1 MTTTK
6 TTDLMIEAQDSDT
19 LVREQDPAQQ
29 RADLIAAQPI
39 ETLERD
45 GIRYVILGT
54 AHVSK
59 ASAEAVLALLEE
71 QNFDAVAI
79 ELDPARFQALKD
91 PDSYKRLDLIEVF
104 KTGKTALVAAN
115 LALGAYQRR
124 LAEQVG
130 IEPGAEMLAADEGA
144 KARAL
149 PTLLIDRDVGITL
162 ARCRAALGFWGGARL
177 LTESALSTF
186 SEDEIGAE
194 EIEKLK
200 SGDMLRSTFG
210 DFAKESPAL
219 FNALIAERDQFMA
232 AKLRSEC
239 ANLRVKNVLVV
250 IGAGHL
256 AGMSEALK
264 QSQELPAAV
273 VERVG
278 AKPAPSLWPR
288 LIGWSITLILVGGM
302 AWGFYKGFDQGKDKL
317 VLYLSLTAGGA
328 FIGALL
334 ARANILSALAGAL
347 SAPITVLHPV
357 LSSGM
362 VSGAVEVW
370 LRRPTV
376 RDFEDLRVDLRDT
389 SGWFRNKV
397 SRVLLVFLLTGFFT
411 SLGTW
416 ATAFSYLFSSF
427 F

>member
-1 MTTTK
+1 MTTTT
-6 TTDLMIEAQDSDT
+6 TTDLMTDVHSPVAVALESD
-19 LVREQDPAQQ
+19 AMAQ
-29 RADLIAAQPI
+29 RAQLLAEQPI
-39 ETLERD
+39 ESVERD

-59 ASAEAVLALLEE
+59 ASADAVLALLEE
-71 QNFDAVAI
+71 HTFDGVAI

-124 LAEQVG
+124 LAEQMG
-130 IEPGAEMLAADEGA
+130 IEPGAEMMAADQGA
-144 KARAL
+144 KARDL

-210 DFAKESPAL
+210 DFAKESPGL

-239 ANLRVKNVLVV
+239 AAARLKHVLVV

-256 AGMSEALK
+256 AGMTQALRE
-264 QSQELPAAV
+264 SQDVPAKTI
-273 VERVG
+273 ERVG
-278 AKPAPSLWPR
+278 AKPQASIWPK
-288 LIGWSITLILVGGM
+288 LIGWSITLILIGGM
-302 AWGFYKGFDQGKDKL
+302 AWGFYKGFDEGKDKL
-317 VLYLSLTAGGA
+317 LLYLAFTGGGA
-328 FIGALL
+328 LIGALL
-334 ARANILSALAGAL
+334 ARANILSALAGAI

-389 SGWFRNKV
+389 SGWFKNKV
-397 SRVLLVFLLTGFFT
+397 SRVLLVFMLTGLFT
-411 SLGTW
+411 SLGSF
-416 ATAFSYLFSSF
+416 ATAFTYLFSSF